1 MTGTVRISLSTI
13 FCGTQSLWGCA
24 GIQALMN
31 IDHGGHRLVHRVLE
45 SELRPF
51 LRFESDSCMTR
62 MSHGESEFHKPTA
75 PDSL

>member
-1 MTGTVRISLSTI
+1 
-13 FCGTQSLWGCA
+13 
-24 GIQALMN
+24 MN

-51 LRFESDSCMTR
+51 LRFGSDRYMTR
-62 MSHGESEFHKPTA
+62 MSDGESEFHKPTA